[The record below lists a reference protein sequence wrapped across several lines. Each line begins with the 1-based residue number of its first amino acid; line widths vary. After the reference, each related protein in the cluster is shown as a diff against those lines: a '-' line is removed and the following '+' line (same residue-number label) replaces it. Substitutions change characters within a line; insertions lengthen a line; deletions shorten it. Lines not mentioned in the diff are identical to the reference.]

1 MKVCILTAGIGSR
14 MGEISDYLNKAILPT
29 NQGSIISEIFNTFN
43 SNTKFIIAL
52 GYKKKLVKDYIKLAH
67 PNILKNI
74 TFIEVDNFDG
84 KFSGP
89 GYSLYKCK
97 KKLNSPFFIISCDTL
112 IKTSSKI
119 NYFPKSN
126 IVYGKKVSQ
135 VISNTYCNFVIKQ
148 KKVTKI
154 IEKKKYI
161 KKLNCSSYSGFA
173 FIRDY
178 SIFWND
184 LKKSINVNVS
194 PQVSDGFENL
204 IKKKKLKF
212 ENINWIDVGK
222 ADLYN
227 KYLNHTNGYD
237 FSKKDEAL
245 YITNKKVIKYF
256 NDKKILDNR
265 YKKSKLLKNVFPNL
279 KKKGNFYSYEYVD
292 RPTLYNLKN
301 QSEIFKFFLPW
312 AKKNLWKKKTKSKN
326 FIYDCKIFYYKKT
339 FLRLKKILLKYD
351 KIDEMKI
358 NGKKT
363 LPIKEILS
371 KINWNEL
378 YNGNPTFIHGDLHFD
393 HIISLKKKNFLL
405 LDWRDTFGKSM
416 KVGDLNYDIAKI
428 LGGII
433 LNYQLIKKN
442 RFSYSEKKLDL
453 KYKININKN
462 LYKKNF
468 EILNSFISNNGMN
481 IKKIQTLVGII
492 YLNMSPLHNYP
503 FDKLLFG
510 LSKEIL
516 TKKNLFII

>member
-1 MKVCILTAGIGSR
+1 
-14 MGEISDYLNKAILPT
+14 
-29 NQGSIISEIFNTFN
+29 
-43 SNTKFIIAL
+43 
-52 GYKKKLVKDYIKLAH
+52 
-67 PNILKNI
+67 
-74 TFIEVDNFDG
+74 
-84 KFSGP
+84 
-89 GYSLYKCK
+89 
-97 KKLNSPFFIISCDTL
+97 
-112 IKTSSKI
+112 
-119 NYFPKSN
+119 
-126 IVYGKKVSQ
+126 
-135 VISNTYCNFVIKQ
+135 
-148 KKVTKI
+148 
-154 IEKKKYI
+154 
-161 KKLNCSSYSGFA
+161 
-173 FIRDY
+173 
-178 SIFWND
+178 
-184 LKKSINVNVS
+184 
-194 PQVSDGFENL
+194 
-204 IKKKKLKF
+204 
-212 ENINWIDVGK
+212 
-222 ADLYN
+222 
-227 KYLNHTNGYD
+227 
-237 FSKKDEAL
+237 
-245 YITNKKVIKYF
+245 
-256 NDKKILDNR
+256 
-265 YKKSKLLKNVFPNL
+265 
-279 KKKGNFYSYEYVD
+279 
-292 RPTLYNLKN
+292 
-301 QSEIFKFFLPW
+301 
-312 AKKNLWKKKTKSKN
+312 
-326 FIYDCKIFYYKKT
+326 
-339 FLRLKKILLKYD
+339 
-351 KIDEMKI
+351 MKI